1 VGLDSYVRILDRHVL
16 KETVIAS
23 GAATGAFVFV
33 LVAGNVLQQVAEAM
47 TSGRVNAAQG
57 LELIVLLFPG
67 VIPYALPMGVL
78 TGVLIAFGRMSSQH
92 EITAMKASGL
102 GLMRIA
108 RPALLLAL
116 GLAALAAWLNLEI
129 APRAN
134 TEYRRLLVGSAK
146 ENPASLI
153 TPGEL
158 NRQFKGL
165 VIRAGSRDGDILKD
179 FWLWRVDDRGKLIQ
193 SVQATEAKLD
203 RVDKPDGEA
212 FLRVTLQ
219 NAKMESRSGGEI
231 DSFSKPASF
240 ASAGNT
246 TMEFPATNLFS
257 SSGSYEKKLRW
268 LTTSE
273 LFSAMG
279 SGWRLGPNATIAEIE
294 QSKMEARKQFMAHLA
309 SAFSVFSLALLAV
322 PLAMRVGRS
331 ETFVNAAIALGIS
344 LSYYIMTSAAAW
356 VKQPALRPDIL
367 VWIPNLIVLGIAVR
381 LISRVQRH

>member
-1 VGLDSYVRILDRHVL
+1 MRILDRHVL
-16 KETVIAS
+16 KETALAS
-23 GAATGAFVFV
+23 AAATAAFVFV
-33 LVAGNVLQQVAEAM
+33 MVAGNVLQQVAEALA
-47 TSGRVNAAQG
+47 TGRVNAAQG
-57 LELIVLLFPG
+57 LELVILLFPG

-78 TGVLIAFGRMSSQH
+78 TGVLIALGRMSSQQ

-108 RPALLLAL
+108 RPVLLLAFSL
-116 GLAALAAWLNLEI
+116 TALAAWLNLEV

-134 TEYRRLLVGSAK
+134 TEYRRLLVGSVK
-146 ENPASLI
+146 ENPTSLI

-179 FWLWRVDDRGKLIQ
+179 FWLWRVDERGKL
-193 SVQATEAKLD
+193 VQAIQASEARID
-203 RVDKPDGEA
+203 RIDKPDGEV
-212 FLRVTLQ
+212 FLRVTLKD
-219 NAKMESRSGGEI
+219 AKMESRTSEA

-246 TMEFPATNLFS
+246 TMEFPATGLFNS
-257 SSGSYEKKLRW
+257 TGNYEKKLRW

-279 SGWRLGPNATIAEIE
+279 AGWRLGPNPTLAEIE

-309 SAFSVFSLALLAV
+309 SAFSIFSLALLAI

-344 LSYYIMTSAAAW
+344 LSYYILSSAAAW
-356 VKQPALRPDIL
+356 VKQPAMRPDIL
-367 VWIPNLIVLGIAVR
+367 VWIPNLVVIAIAVR
-381 LISRVQRH
+381 LIRRIERH